1 MRHIFASLAC
11 SIALASAPL
20 MAETSIHK
28 WVDANGVTHFGAE
41 PPKNVKSQEVK
52 PLIYSS
58 GTTTAPA
65 PEAAPEAKPED
76 PTKKDAAAEKPKENI
91 LTISAEQIAAQC
103 QNAQSRLQQLEASP
117 RLMTQTPDGQMQ
129 RVPEEERQK
138 MMDDERARIK
148 EYCE

>member
-1 MRHIFASLAC
+1 MRHIIAALAC

-20 MAETSIHK
+20 MADTTIHK

-41 PPKNVKSQEVK
+41 PPKNVKAEEVK
-52 PLIYSS
+52 PRIYSPS
-58 GTTTAPA
+58 TPA
-65 PEAAPEAKPED
+65 STSEKAVETKVEDKP
-76 PTKKDAAAEKPKENI
+76 KDATTDKPKEM

-103 QNAQSRLQQLEASP
+103 KDAQSRLQQLESSP
-117 RLMTQTPDGQMQ
+117 RLMTRTADGQMQ

-138 MMDDERARIK
+138 MIEAERVRVK